1 MKNQNQ
7 IYQISDFPIN
17 RRRMITRM
25 GLVTQAM
32 KSQKRMLR
40 SSHRAIAIIRI
51 QRSTFMVV
59 GIFRYFVGLG
69 DLMAQRYGIYLTLPN
84 VLAKKTKM
92 DFILMKSK
100 IAAQKNTKIS
110 LFERLS

>member
-1 MKNQNQ
+1 
-7 IYQISDFPIN
+7 
-17 RRRMITRM
+17 M

-84 VLAKKTKM
+84 VLAKNTKM